1 MSARRPLDLRAESI
15 GQPVALSS
23 LARMLLRLHQP
34 LRLVAQ
40 QQTNPEP
47 APREPAAVA
56 PSRPVPAVEQGP
68 R

>member
-1 MSARRPLDLRAESI
+1 MTTRRQAVDLRAESI

-34 LRLVAQ
+34 LRVVAQ
-40 QQTNPEP
+40 QPNPEP
-47 APREPAAVA
+47 ASSEQPA
-56 PSRPVPAVEQGP
+56 SRPVPALEQGP